1 MGSSMSMNAEASSF
15 SDAVKEVSKAT
26 DAAVE
31 NGMAR
36 ESQARQV
43 KTEWWNARPKDLP
56 NPGSFD
62 DIRNEVDG
70 MLTPQQFFDGLQFK
84 AFLAPSAVF
93 NLGHGFDLGSKAI
106 PNNYTL
112 FTTYATQQLVM
123 MSRLDLSGRVFG
135 RIIYMHNPRTTSKV
149 IADVGSEPNS
159 SRATYEVEHRGL
171 DYCSQL
177 KLMSDQ
183 SVSLSYMQSITP
195 TWSAGGE
202 FAYIGQHSVST
213 TTLALKYQNETDN
226 ASMNVTPGLG
236 MLMMGYVKRLNSASS
251 LAADFMFNIF
261 SRESISTFGYRYS
274 LEKAM
279 VTGTIDST
287 GKLSTLYEEKLSP
300 GLSLLLSGEAD
311 YAKKDFK
318 FGVGFNIGA

>member
-202 FAYIGQHSVST
+202 FAYIVSSVISHFST
-213 TTLALKYQNETDN
+213 LASTQNQRPECKSESGKRSLGLSSGTTLC
-226 ASMNVTPGLG
+226 
-236 MLMMGYVKRLNSASS
+236 LNHNSS
-251 LAADFMFNIF
+251 P
-261 SRESISTFGYRYS
+261 EVP
-274 LEKAM
+274 K
-279 VTGTIDST
+279 
-287 GKLSTLYEEKLSP
+287 
-300 GLSLLLSGEAD
+300 
-311 YAKKDFK
+311 
-318 FGVGFNIGA
+318 